1 MTGKGKRGKNHRQVR
16 VRGKNGLVNYLSPG
30 ELTYQPIIQNVLDAS
45 VVSRIQWVFNELKPV
60 IIIESP
66 QDATLE
72 QFEIMFMRSSEPE
85 LDVGIWETLVKA
97 FYLSKQY
104 FSKDTG
110 LDTDCLIFRILFF
123 HITDSL
129 TEEEQQRDDIKIIK
143 KVFDD
148 IIKNI

>member
-1 MTGKGKRGKNHRQVR
+1 MTGKGKGGKNHRQVR
-16 VRGKNGLVNYLSPG
+16 VRGKNGLVNYLLPG
-30 ELTYQPIIQNVLDAS
+30 EFTYQPIIQNVLDAS

-60 IIIESP
+60 IIIEYP
-66 QDATLE
+66 QHSTLE

-110 LDTDCLIFRILFF
+110 LDADCLIFRILLF
-123 HITDSL
+123 HIADSL
-129 TEEEQQRDDIKIIK
+129 TEEEQERDDIKKIK